1 LIRLQGYSA
10 EPTDRC
16 DIFVYRN
23 LSRRIP
29 ARERLFAR
37 CFGLA
42 ETLVRAFHIVEGLL
56 PIHAPVGARF
66 SSHLLTET
74 PPEGGTLQEANM
86 GEVVRF
92 VSKAE
97 RERLRLIREARA
109 MYDSVFPSS
118 QSINARRDKTTI
130 AQTVNGPDVRHG
142 DNSLP

>member
-1 LIRLQGYSA
+1 MLVIEATFLDHITFRDGDQANVIRF
-10 EPTDRC
+10 P
-16 DIFVYRN
+16 
-23 LSRRIP
+23 
-29 ARERLFAR
+29 LFS
-37 CFGLA
+37 LT
-42 ETLVRAFHIVEGLL
+42 ETLAWAFHNLEGRL
-56 PIHAPVGARF
+56 PIYAPVDAWF

-74 PPEGGTLQEANM
+74 PPERGTLHQEANM

-109 MYDSVFPSS
+109 TYDSVFPSS
-118 QSINARRDKTTI
+118 QSINAQRDKTTK